1 MKRFSGNGPISDLLA
16 AVMNAREGQ
25 ATIEDAYAEVLRI
38 LDCDPQRLCADAA
51 GLNVMVSNQCI
62 PTLFMADQET
72 HCPHWLDHGQPCCW
86 CKDDSDGEN
95 GKRCKGERQTKQMIR
110 ELITPL
116 TPAEPRQGDTERP
129 SARQTKVRLLRWVDA
144 GPDTRIGEWSFGKC
158 SGVAKVT
165 AVFGR
170 VAIVCWRWGR
180 PSSQMEWMSPGPM
193 SLGEG
198 QVKAIQLIEA
208 AYADQEPSSPV
219 TPVPSPLD
227 NSPGY

>member
-38 LDCDPQRLCADAA
+38 LDCDPQRLCNDAA
-51 GLNVMVSNQCI
+51 SLNVMVSTQCI
-62 PTLFMADQET
+62 PTLFEADEEA
-72 HCPHWLDHGQPCCW
+72 HCPHWFDHGQPCCW

-95 GKRCKGERQTKQMIR
+95 ELCKGGRQTKQMIR

-116 TPAEPRQGDTERP
+116 TPAKSEQVGTERP

-144 GPDTRIGEWSFGKC
+144 GPDARIGEWSFGKC

-165 AVFGR
+165 EVFGR
-170 VAIVCWRWGR
+170 VAIVCWRWGN
-180 PSSQMEWMSPGPM
+180 PSSQMEWMYPGL

-198 QVKAIQLIEA
+198 QAKVIQLIEA
-208 AYADQEPSSPV
+208 AYTDQEPSSSV
-219 TPVPSPLD
+219 SPVPSPLD